1 MGETALAAGAM
12 NQFMNENNRAR
23 HGEPLDGSAPIIG
36 AARRV
41 REQGSLPAMRRKPGF
56 AFHLTG

>member
-1 MGETALAAGAM
+1 MK
-12 NQFMNENNRAR
+12 ENNMAT
-23 HGEPLDGSAPIIG
+23 HGELLDGPAPIIG
-36 AARRV
+36 AERRV